1 MRGNRIALVVAV
13 VLSAQFA
20 AVIGFRAFVYADMY
34 IAPDAPYGISDV
46 IELVLGVVLLAL
58 GAVAVVIA
66 LTLMARGP
74 KSNRVAG
81 ALLGSLVLVLALV
94 LDPLHNAAA
103 KWSARHER
111 TSAIS
116 LLAPAEIT
124 TSQSVLRL
132 AAQSCANASLHS
144 EA

>member
-1 MRGNRIALVVAV
+1 MRSTHIALAIAV

-20 AVIGFRAFVYADMY
+20 VVIGFRAFVYADMY
-34 IAPDAPYGISDV
+34 IAPDAPYGISDI

-58 GAVAVVIA
+58 GAVAVVTA

-81 ALLGSLVLVLALV
+81 ALLGSLVLVLAVV
-94 LDPLHNAAA
+94 LDPLHDAAA

-111 TSAIS
+111 TSAAS
-116 LLAPAEIT
+116 LPGASEIT
-124 TSQSVLRL
+124 NSQSVLRL
-132 AAQSCANASLHS
+132 AVHSCVQASTRS